1 MPQPVE
7 RRSPYS
13 IGIPTA
19 SMRGEP
25 GWVVPGWGG
34 AASVDLNG
42 DLVYL
47 EQAGYY
53 GAYFVVSDYSGDA
66 AGHYGDSIEYVST
79 NGTLLNSRGFE
90 CLGLQP

>member
-1 MPQPVE
+1 ME
-7 RRSPYS
+7 NLAGWS
-13 IGIPTA
+13 
-19 SMRGEP
+19 RG
-25 GWVVPGWGG
+25 GGG